1 MKHEDDQWEKEIRK
15 GPFAASPFTEDHKRK
30 VLQQV
35 EWMKTTSSQG
45 KEMSE
50 MTPLKSSLK
59 RSNSLSNSSRGY
71 ADTVTVTNAV
81 EDKVNVK
88 DRDKDKDAFKVGSAH
103 QRHRKSRR
111 GFLVAGLSAMV
122 IAGGIFMWNW
132 DDGQL
137 AKPLMEQI
145 NPASALLYTDHLNV
159 DVLTDQMKKN
169 VAMTMRDDLGKQL
182 RITKVQNLPVSGR
195 IYVEAGQEKGADYAQ
210 IWLDAKTGDLREVQ
224 MRAEMQP
231 SKLEHRYMRQVP
243 SLLESIGSAPTLK
256 PLLVRRNVSMAQGE
270 TMPKI
275 RTTLALKNDSS
286 FGYIEWEQD
295 KVVSVSG
302 EITSDEVSQ
311 KTLADARKSVAALSG
326 ETDLNLES
334 IHQTKDNKLGGV
346 IFFFRF
352 DQNYFVEITE
362 GKEGRGYTVRD
373 VNNYESFMGD
383 SKEMEAYHEKL
394 YNMDETTIRE
404 KAGPIIKNIFNIDLD
419 AYKLHRKADALG
431 MVTFELE
438 YADDIF
444 EVEYKEDG
452 RITMISRGKL

>member
-15 GPFAASPFTEDHKRK
+15 GPFATSPFTEDHKRK

-35 EWMKTTSSQG
+35 ERIRTVSRKEE
-45 KEMSE
+45 EMSE
-50 MTPLKSSLK
+50 MSPLESSLK
-59 RSNSLSNSSRGY
+59 CSNSLSNSLREY
-71 ADTVTVTNAV
+71 TDTDTNA
-81 EDKVNVK
+81 
-88 DRDKDKDAFKVGSAH
+88 DKDKDASKVGPGH

-111 GFLVAGLSAMV
+111 GILVAGLSALV
-122 IAGGIFMWNW
+122 IAGGIFIWNW

-145 NPASALLYTDHLNV
+145 NPASALLFTDHLNV

-182 RITKVQNLPVSGR
+182 RITKVQDLPVSGR

-210 IWLDAKTGDLREVQ
+210 IWLDAKTGNLREVQ

-243 SLLESIGSAPTLK
+243 SLLESIGIAPTLK
-256 PLLVRRNVSMAQGE
+256 PEKVRRTVEMKQGE
-270 TMPKI
+270 TEPMVYTI
-275 RTTLALKNDSS
+275 STLVNKASYGEITWKQNKAI
-286 FGYIEWEQD
+286 YI
-295 KVVSVSG
+295 SG
-302 EITSDEVSQ
+302 EITQDKVPSSVL
-311 KTLADARKSVAALSG
+311 TDANKSVEVLSG
-326 ETDLNLES
+326 KMDLNLLN
-334 IHQTKDNKLGGV
+334 IHRTKDDELGIDT
-346 IFFFRF
+346 IFISF
-352 DQNYFVEITE
+352 DQNYYVQISEEKQGLRYMIRDGNDYDPEI
-362 GKEGRGYTVRD
+362 KD
-373 VNNYESFMGD
+373 I
-383 SKEMEAYHEKL
+383 KEMEAYHEKL
-394 YNMDETTIRE
+394 YNMDETIIRE

-438 YADDIF
+438 SANDIF

-452 RITMISRGKL
+452 RITMISRGKS